1 MKLLSLSTAEQGCSL
16 AVFDNGKL
24 MGDAYW
30 DDRTTHSKRLVP
42 MIEETVVRRAGF
54 NLADLD
60 AYVAAKGPGSF
71 TGLRIGISMV
81 QGLAYAMGKPCGGIS
96 SLDGIAWRFS
106 HVNDAR
112 VCVMMD
118 ARRGEVYSAVY
129 RFRRGRLME
138 KPVEQVC
145 APEVIMDQIPP
156 GPVLFV
162 GSGSKAYQDR
172 IKDRRGQD
180 AGFSHPWQDA
190 VSAAAMGRI
199 VLETDQFFEKKEN
212 ALLPTYIRK
221 SDAEIQFA
229 EKTSILT
236 S

>member
-16 AVFDNGKL
+16 ALFDDGKL

-42 MIEETVVRRAGF
+42 MIEETVIQRAGF
-54 NLADLD
+54 ALEDLD

-81 QGLAYAMGKPCGGIS
+81 QGLAYAMDKPCGGIS

-106 HVNDAR
+106 HVSHTP

-118 ARRGEVYSAVY
+118 ARRGEVYTAVY
-129 RFRRGRLME
+129 RFKGGCLVE
-138 KPVEQVC
+138 KSVEQVC
-145 APEVIMDQIPP
+145 APGRILDQIPREP
-156 GPVLFV
+156 ALFV
-162 GSGSKAYQDR
+162 GSGSKAYAGQ
-172 IKDRRGQD
+172 IKALSGGD
-180 AGFSHPWQDA
+180 ADFSHPCQDA